1 VRTMWEIREVGCRRW
16 VGSSDGVGAGSPAAA
31 GSSEVDGVAMVVDQ
45 WWGSGGRSLGHRVER
60 WGA

>member
-1 VRTMWEIREVGCRRW
+1 MWEIREVGCRRW

-45 WWGSGGRSLGHRVER
+45 RWDREDEAWGIE
-60 WGA
+60 